1 VANDILASR
10 LASFD
15 KSRSQNTT
23 MKLKSL
29 VILSVFLTATA
40 TVAFSTNFRL
50 TSISGNK
57 TGWHQFDKQYSAM
70 SSSGDTMFV
79 DKTLNVW
86 GVTSTKPNDEL
97 SSKSVVIMIENGGA
111 LNFLDENGKTS
122 AIFLGSGSKIVI
134 ASGGELTAD
143 AYDGMKKVVINNT
156 VVATASGDATG
167 STTDWTSTT
176 NYTDPN
182 GSLPSYPTVE
192 TSGGVDGSGALPV
205 TWGFVELKEPTQASV
220 TLNWSTMSEMND
232 SHFGVQL
239 STDGASWNV
248 VDVVESK
255 AVGGNSA
262 VRLTYSNEISLIGNS
277 SLYYIRLRQVDFD
290 GQFDYSDIVVHRAE
304 NLFPSGEPRVAT
316 LGQGT
321 IEITG
326 NNFTHLSVY
335 TAHGQLIW
343 DQDIQ
348 NTTQVHLD
356 NTGAHWL
363 LFSNKSGQ
371 IFKVKHMVTY

>member
-1 VANDILASR
+1 MTHEIVGL
-10 LASFD
+10 SFD
-15 KSRSQNTT
+15 FSSVHNVVNTKM
-23 MKLKSL
+23 MKLKNL
-29 VILSVFLTATA
+29 VVLVVVSVATF
-40 TVAFSTNFRL
+40 TPAFSSNET
-50 TSISGNK
+50 ISSDEDWN
-57 TGWHQFDKQYSAM
+57 DIDDELDNLNN
-70 SSSGDTMFV
+70 GDTLFV
-79 DKTLNVW
+79 QATIKIKKGDD
-86 GVTSTKPNDEL
+86 GDEL
-97 SSKSVVIMIENGGA
+97 ENTCVVIMIESGGE
-111 LNFLDENGKTS
+111 LYFYDKKQNDVQLK
-122 AIFLGSGSKIVI
+122 LGSGSSVVI
-134 ASGGELTAD
+134 MSGGEITAK
-143 AYDGMKKVVINNT
+143 AYSGRKRIYINNSL
-156 VVATASGDATG
+156 VSSASGNSSG
-167 STTDWTSTT
+167 SSTEWGSSD

-182 GSLPSYPTVE
+182 GTLPSFTE
-192 TSGGVDGSGALPV
+192 LTTSGGVDANGALPV
-205 TWGFVELKEPTQASV
+205 TWGYVELKEPTPASV
-220 TLNWSTMSEMND
+220 TLNWSTMSEMNN
-232 SHFGVQL
+232 SHFEVQL

-262 VRLTYSNEISLIGNS
+262 VRLTYSNEISLTGNS

-290 GQFDYSDIVVHRAE
+290 GQFDYSDIMVHKAE
-304 NLFPSGEPRVAT
+304 NLFPRKEPRVAT